1 MDGRWPRSARS
12 PLPASR
18 RASAENYRSRRG
30 SSSRT
35 LQVSKPP
42 TDLSEHRAPNFELQ
56 LTTVG
61 AAHSQLSAGA
71 ARTTRIAD
79 ACRVPESC
87 YGDDMSG
94 LRARVQ
100 NGRLVLDAPTAL
112 PEGTVLDLV
121 VDDEGDD
128 LDDAERAELDDAIS
142 RAWDS
147 VLAGGGRS
155 AEEVLESLRK
165 R

>member
-1 MDGRWPRSARS
+1 MPELCYSGGMSA
-12 PLPASR
+12 
-18 RASAENYRSRRG
+18 
-30 SSSRT
+30 
-35 LQVSKPP
+35 
-42 TDLSEHRAPNFELQ
+42 
-56 LTTVG
+56 
-61 AAHSQLSAGA
+61 
-71 ARTTRIAD
+71 
-79 ACRVPESC
+79 
-87 YGDDMSG
+87 

-147 VLAGGGRS
+147 VQAGRGRS